1 MELHKSITVPYE
13 YTELIRSICNTYHPS
28 CESEITKENIDWNK
42 VRFCNAMGSIKN
54 RIDKANAGNFE
65 VDYEWALNLGIAF
78 SELYPNDGRN
88 YTKDI
93 ENLRK
98 FLFEQTGHK

>member
-1 MELHKSITVPYE
+1 MNQKRIIKVPNE
-13 YTELIRSICNTYHPS
+13 YSEIICDICNKYHPS
-28 CESEITKENIDWNK
+28 CESEIAKENIDWDK
-42 VRFCNAMGSIKN
+42 VRFCNAMGSIKK

-93 ENLRK
+93 ESLRK
-98 FLFEQTGHK
+98 FLFGQTGHK